1 MGASD
6 RRLGRGISRT
16 LLLLFVALV
25 AAVAGAIP
33 GDPAG
38 AAKKTPP
45 GDPPGNNGTVKI
57 DQSDEADEDKG
68 NEPIGED
75 CSFWLKFYNFDLNQK
90 ADISFAAHPP
100 TGGKDPLVYNDVL
113 ISDDAA
119 GGGADEDE
127 TLPYNLTDYVQ
138 GLDPHP
144 QHGYHIK
151 LTTTIKNADGSNV
164 PGGVKHK
171 VFWIKCT
178 PPPPP
183 TEQTP
188 SQQASST
195 LRVAK
200 AQEGTGEGPF
210 AFELNCTHAPLN
222 RTFTLKAGEKL
233 DIADVPPGTTCAV
246 TETDKKGAESTTITE
261 DPVFGQADDGTVK
274 TVADKS
280 TIVTFKNKFPG
291 TEVVAAPANEDI
303 RPPSGTPAGSGGNPG
318 SSVEGTNTANEPGTS
333 VLGATETALEA
344 AATLPRTGRDP
355 WPLTLTG
362 LSALAV
368 GAVLLAGGRRRRA

>member
-1 MGASD
+1 MGARD
-6 RRLGRGISRT
+6 RWLGRAISRM
-16 LLLLFVALV
+16 LLLLFVALI
-25 AAVAGAIP
+25 AGVAGAIP

-68 NEPIGED
+68 NEPIGDD

-100 TGGKDPLVYNDVL
+100 TGGKDPIVDKDVL

-127 TLPYNLTDYVQ
+127 TVPYNLSDYVQ

-178 PPPPP
+178 PPP

-188 SQQASST
+188 SQEAAST
-195 LRVAK
+195 LRIAK

-210 AFELNCTHAPLN
+210 AFDLNCTHAPLN
-222 RTFTLKAGEKL
+222 RTFTLQAGEKL
-233 DIADVPPGTTCAV
+233 DITDVPPGTTCAV
-246 TETDKKGAESTTITE
+246 TETDSKGAQSTTITE
-261 DPVFGQADDGTVK
+261 DPPHATADDGVVK
-274 TVADKS
+274 TTAEKS
-280 TIVTFKNKFPG
+280 TIVTFKNKFAG
-291 TEVVAAPANEDI
+291 TEVVAPPPDNDI
-303 RPPSGTPAGSGGNPG
+303 RPPSATPAGSGANPG
-318 SSVEGTNTANEPGTS
+318 TSAEGAGAANSPGTS
-333 VLGATETALEA
+333 VLGATQTALEP
-344 AATLPRTGRDP
+344 AATLPRTGSDP
-355 WPLTLTG
+355 RPLTLTG
-362 LSALAV
+362 LSVLAA
-368 GAVLLAGGRRRRA
+368 GAALLAGGRRRRT

>member
-1 MGASD
+1 MGARD
-6 RRLGRGISRT
+6 RWLGRAISRT

-25 AAVAGAIP
+25 AAVAGVIP

-100 TGGKDPLVYNDVL
+100 TGGKDPIVDKDVL

-127 TLPYNLTDYVQ
+127 VVPYNLTDYVR
-138 GLDPHP
+138 GLEKHP

-151 LTTTIKNADGSNV
+151 LTTTIKNSDGSSV

-171 VFWIKCT
+171 VFWITCT
-178 PPPPP
+178 PPPAQ
-183 TEQTP
+183 ETP
-188 SQQASST
+188 AQQAAST
-195 LRVAK
+195 LRIAK
-200 AQEGTGEGPF
+200 EQVGTGQGPF
-210 AFELNCTHAPLN
+210 TFSLVCTHSPLD
-222 RTFTLKAGEKL
+222 REFTLDAGEKL
-233 DIADVPPGTTCAV
+233 DISDVPPGTTCDV
-246 TETDKKGAESTTITE
+246 KETDKKGAESTVTE
-261 DPVFGQADDGTVK
+261 DPVFGEATDGIVK
-274 TVADKS
+274 TTAEKS

-291 TEVVAAPANEDI
+291 EQVVAAPPNEDI
-303 RPPSGTPAGSGGNPG
+303 RPPAGTPAGNGGNPG
-318 SSVEGTNTANEPGTS
+318 TSVEGANTANSPETS
-333 VLGATETALEA
+333 VLGATETALEPA
-344 AATLPRTGRDP
+344 TTLPRTGRNP
-355 WPLTLTG
+355 RPMTVTG
-362 LSALAV
+362 LSALAA
-368 GAVLLAGGRRRRA
+368 GAALLAGGRRRRA